1 MRVDADLL
9 TFSCFQSEATS
20 RVVNTL
26 LTELDGLE
34 SRRGIYVIG
43 ATNRPDMIDPAMA
56 RPGRLDKLL
65 YVDLPTASERVEI
78 LKTMTRKTP
87 LAPGIEGA
95 LARVASERC
104 EGFSGADLAA
114 LVREAA
120 TLALR
125 SKLEQ
130 VGAFEVDDGVL
141 TFSGLPKDLDPA
153 NRPAQADGGEAP
165 ILVDEAHFLAAAAK
179 VNPSVSGAQ
188 RRKYEML
195 RNKMAGLPTKGGR
208 KGGELGE
215 AGVGALGEGVAGGIK
230 DGAISAADGK
240 AKADGSMDE

>member
-1 MRVDADLL
+1 M
-9 TFSCFQSEATS
+9 
-20 RVVNTL
+20 VNTL

-65 YVDLPTASERVEI
+65 YVDLPTGPERVEI

-87 LAPGIEGA
+87 LAPGTQEA
-95 LARVASERC
+95 LNRIAVENC
-104 EGFSGADLAA
+104 DGFSGADLAA
-114 LVREAA
+114 LVRESA

-125 SKLEQ
+125 GKLES

-153 NRPAQADGGEAP
+153 NQSSAKEDD
-165 ILVDEAHFLAAAAK
+165 ILVGEQHFLAAVAK
-179 VNPSVSGAQ
+179 VNPSVSAQQ
-188 RRKYEML
+188 RRKYESL

-208 KGGELGE
+208 KGGDLGE
-215 AGVGALGEGVAGGIK
+215 AGVGALNESGGPVGGGAKEGGEVKEEKK
-230 DGAISAADGK
+230 DGE
-240 AKADGSMDE
+240 MDV